1 MSSCPPYVILA
12 SMWIWN
18 VIQYLSRSPFFIQ
31 FPNRALVVI
40 YTDCGAVNFITRS
53 KNSLSYQIE
62 LFDSLTVICWT
73 HLQIFKV
80 QWSEKRNIFLTKN
93 LFRCHSEW
101 SGQSG
106 TTEFDWADNVS
117 DCWLWGYCQ
126 ADTRSSLLCA
136 QCQVSI
142 ILSQECKLFQSS
154 VLWIFNSQVSCLGWA
169 RWPRSNIDR
178 SFARIVRP

>member
-12 SMWIWN
+12 SLWIWN

-80 QWSEKRNIFLTKN
+80 QWSEREIFFWQKI
-93 LFRCHSEW
+93 FS
-101 SGQSG
+101 
-106 TTEFDWADNVS
+106 AV
-117 DCWLWGYCQ
+117 
-126 ADTRSSLLCA
+126 
-136 QCQVSI
+136 
-142 ILSQECKLFQSS
+142 ILSGLGSRAQQSLIGLTMLVIADS
-154 VLWIFNSQVSCLGWA
+154 E
-169 RWPRSNIDR
+169 D
-178 SFARIVRP
+178 IVRILSGGHSVKSPVCSVSGFDHLITGM